1 MNIIAIVNQKGG
13 VAKTTSSLNIA
24 VGLGKKGKKVLLI
37 DFDPQANATTGLGID
52 KIELEYTVY
61 DLLKKFDYPQFREL
75 EFEKIVINKM
85 GIDILPT
92 NIKMSRI
99 DTELGGFPG
108 KENYLKDI
116 VKTLPD
122 YDYIIIDCPPSL
134 STLTHNA
141 LTVATNIYVPVKA
154 DYYSIE
160 GIADLLDEVS
170 MIKRKLNEN
179 LKVSGVF
186 ITMANTRTNLFNET
200 REKLQK
206 YFPEEMFNTFIRSS
220 EDVNKSPSEGKP
232 VIEFNPKSTSAMDYL
247 DLVDEII
254 ERNEK

>member
-1 MNIIAIVNQKGG
+1 MKIIAIVNQKGG

-61 DLLKKFDYPQFREL
+61 DLLKKFDYPQFRDL
-75 EFEKIVINKM
+75 EFEKVVISKM

-116 VKTLPD
+116 VKTLPG

-141 LTVATNIYVPVKA
+141 LTVATDIYVPVKA

-170 MIKRKLNEN
+170 MIKRKLNED
-179 LKVSGVF
+179 LKISGVF
-186 ITMANTRTNLFNET
+186 ITMANTRTTLFSET

-206 YFPEEMFNTFIRSS
+206 YFPDEMFNTFIRSS

-232 VIEFNPKSTSAMDYL
+232 VIEFNPKCTSSIDYL
-247 DLVDEII
+247 NLVDEIV
-254 ERNEK
+254 ERNDK

>member
-122 YDYIIIDCPPSL
+122 YDYIII
-134 STLTHNA
+134 
-141 LTVATNIYVPVKA
+141 
-154 DYYSIE
+154 
-160 GIADLLDEVS
+160 
-170 MIKRKLNEN
+170 
-179 LKVSGVF
+179 
-186 ITMANTRTNLFNET
+186 
-200 REKLQK
+200 
-206 YFPEEMFNTFIRSS
+206 
-220 EDVNKSPSEGKP
+220 
-232 VIEFNPKSTSAMDYL
+232 
-247 DLVDEII
+247 
-254 ERNEK
+254 

>member
-1 MNIIAIVNQKGG
+1 MNVIAIVNQKGG
-13 VAKTTSSLNIA
+13 VAKTTSSINIA

-52 KIELEYTVY
+52 KIELKYTVY
-61 DLLKKFDYPQFREL
+61 DLIKKFDFPQYKDLQFSEV
-75 EFEKIVINKM
+75 VINKF

-116 VKTLPD
+116 IKTIPE

-141 LTVATNIYVPVKA
+141 LTVANDIYVPVKS

-170 MIKRKLNEN
+170 MIKRKLNDN
-179 LKVSGVF
+179 LKLSGVF
-186 ITMANTRTNLFNET
+186 ITMANTRTSLFNET
-200 REKLQK
+200 REKLQR
-206 YFPEEMFNTFIRSS
+206 YFANEIFNTFIRNS
-220 EDVNKSPSEGKP
+220 EEVNKAPSEGKP
-232 VIEFNPKSTSAMDYL
+232 VIEFNPKSTASIDYL
-247 DLVDEII
+247 SLVDEII